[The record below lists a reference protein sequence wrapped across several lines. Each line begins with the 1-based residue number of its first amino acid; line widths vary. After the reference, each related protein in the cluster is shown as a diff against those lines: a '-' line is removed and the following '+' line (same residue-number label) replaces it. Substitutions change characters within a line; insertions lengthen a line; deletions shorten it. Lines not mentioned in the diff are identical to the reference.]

1 MMDFDDWMK
10 NLKGRDD
17 NYKQVTFLGDGEA
30 TLRGIYEGRP
40 VYDSDF
46 PDFGQTDGHWPV
58 SGTNPDRLTL
68 DEIFAD
74 SEEAFT
80 FFDVPE
86 TKFLEI
92 WESPIVQQAHLEPT
106 KDHIV
111 PRSLG
116 MDMLLISAETFGLV
130 SKRVHPKLNAYIVR
144 AKCRPT

>member
-1 MMDFDDWMK
+1 MMDFNDWMK
-10 NLKGRDD
+10 KLSEDGTH
-17 NYKQVTFLGDGEA
+17 VTFLGSGET
-30 TLRGIYEGRP
+30 TLRGIYEGVP
-40 VYDSDF
+40 HYESDF
-46 PDFGQTDGHWPV
+46 SDFGQADGHWESRV
-58 SGTNPDRLTL
+58 SGTNPDRPPL

-74 SEEAFT
+74 SEESFT

-106 KDHIV
+106 RDHIV

-116 MDMLLISAETFGLV
+116 MDILLISAETFGLV

-144 AKCRPT
+144 AKCRTA